1 MSTEDDTDEI
11 LEAAVNAAKRDPF
24 PIKRANPFPTRN
36 PENLHDPLGW
46 HRPISIP
53 LDMKRRPGVPTLVD
67 LMLEPDEK

>member
-11 LEAAVNAAKRDPF
+11 LEAALNSERFPY

-53 LDMKRRPGVPTLVD
+53 LDLKRRPGDKTLVD
-67 LMLEPDEK
+67 LMLESDEK